1 MSMIFL
7 RFYILCQS
15 FIKSASPVLI
25 VSLVPWVYLLAG
37 EDFVVVTFAYFFIS
51 CALGC
56 PPENFA
62 RPTSENISPVLT

>member
-37 EDFVVVTFAYFFIS
+37 EDFVVVTFAYFLFPM
-51 CALGC
+51 LWD
-56 PPENFA
+56 
-62 RPTSENISPVLT
+62 VLQKILPNQHQEIFLLF

>member
-37 EDFVVVTFAYFFIS
+37 EDFVVVTFAYFF
-51 CALGC
+51 L
-56 PPENFA
+56 F
-62 RPTSENISPVLT
+62 PVLWDVLQKILPNQHQEIFLLF